1 MDDFRKFMYSVL
13 IAFVLMLV
21 VWISFLYV
29 SGCGF
34 TLTCRQAQAI
44 VVRTPIPTLIPATLP
59 APDRARAATGFN
71 KCQVAAV
78 NLIGAWVSSGYPE
91 TSRFTFTD
99 IKGTLCSA
107 TFKKDVQPLFLE
119 NSLWYPGALACA
131 TCHNPNAA
139 GVNAKMDLSS
149 YAGMIAGSR
158 VSNPDGLD
166 IFAAGNWEQSKLYEM
181 LFVKRTMPFGRPP
194 ELPAE
199 GPVVYAGQPVESSAG
214 TVATPAGTATP
225 TP

>member
-1 MDDFRKFMYSVL
+1 MDDFRKIMYGVL
-13 IAFVLMLV
+13 AAFVLMLV
-21 VWISFLYV
+21 IWISFLYV

-34 TLTCRQAQAI
+34 TVTCRQAQAL

-59 APDRARAATGFN
+59 VPERARAAAGFN

-78 NLIGAWVSSGYPE
+78 NLIGAWVTAGYPE
-91 TSRFTFTD
+91 TSRFTFAD
-99 IKGTLCSA
+99 VKGVLCSA

-139 GVNAKMDLSS
+139 GVNANMDLSS
-149 YAGMIAGSR
+149 YAGMLEGSR
-158 VSNPDGLD
+158 VSVPEGLD
-166 IFAAGNWEQSKLYEM
+166 IFAGGDWEKSKLYEM
-181 LFVKRTMPFGRPP
+181 LVIKKTMPFGRPP

-199 GPVVYAGQPVESSAG
+199 GPIVYAGQPVEGAPE
-214 TVATPAGTATP
+214 AALTPVGTATL